1 MSENYIVING
11 KRAELTEE
19 QLKQLGIEVPKG
31 NPFERQE
38 YYETYCFI
46 DSDGKV
52 VLSPEEGFDAD
63 DDKFNVANYC
73 TDKGIM
79 ERRALHE
86 ILNRLLWRYSMEHGG
101 SEIDWSNAWQPK
113 WSIFCYPAENEWLQ
127 VDFNRDTWQPGVIY
141 FHTRET
147 AEAAMMNIV
156 IPFMKKHPE
165 FKW

>member
-19 QLKQLGIEVPKG
+19 QLHHLGIKTPKG
-31 NPFERQE
+31 NPFERTEEPKE
-38 YYETYCFI
+38 YCYV
-46 DSDGKV
+46 GAN
-52 VLSPEEGFDAD
+52 G
-63 DDKFNVANYC
+63 NVTRATDVRCPWDNQVFSIANYC

-79 ERRALHE
+79 EQRALHE
-86 ILNRLLWRYSMEHGG
+86 ILNRLLWRYSMEHDG

-113 WSIFCYPAENEWLQ
+113 WSIFCDPAENEWLQ
-127 VDFNRDTWQPGVIY
+127 VDFNRDVWQPGVIY

-156 IPFMKKHPE
+156 IPFMKEHPD

>member
-19 QLKQLGIEVPKG
+19 QLKQLGIEPPKA
-31 NPFERQE
+31 NPFERVQINDI
-38 YYETYCFI
+38 YYYI
-46 DSDGKV
+46 DTKGCVDSSTEDHHEV
-52 VLSPEEGFDAD
+52 DHMRFEC
-63 DDKFNVANYC
+63 ANYC
-73 TDKGIM
+73 TDKEIIKQ
-79 ERRALHE
+79 RALHE
-86 ILNRLLWRYSMEHGG
+86 TLNRLLWRYSMEHGG
-101 SEIDWSNAWQPK
+101 SEIDWSDAWQPK

-127 VDFNRDTWQPGVIY
+127 VDFNRDVWQPGVIY

-156 IPFMKKHPE
+156 IPFMKAHPE